1 MSKTAII
8 LLSIFGGF
16 LVLAL
21 VIGLWLAGQYNTMVT
36 LNETVDNAWSKV
48 QSDYQRRS
56 DLIPNLVST
65 VKGFAGQ
72 EQTVLL
78 GVTEAR
84 SRVGQMNV
92 SKDVLDDPQ
101 AFKRF
106 SQAQSELG
114 GALSRL
120 LVVSENYPQLKS
132 DANFLDLQAQLE
144 GTENRIKKSRDDF
157 NNTVQAYNTAIK
169 TFPKVLLAGLFGFN
183 PKQYFEASEG
193 SENAPKVE
201 F

>member
-1 MSKTAII
+1 MNKTAII
-8 LLSIFGGF
+8 LLSVFGGF

-92 SKDVLDDPQ
+92 TKDVLDDPQ

-157 NNTVQAYNTAIK
+157 NNTVQSYNTAIK
-169 TFPKVLLAGLFGFN
+169 TFPKVLLAGMFGFT

>member
-1 MSKTAII
+1 MNKTAII
-8 LLSIFGGF
+8 LLSVFGGF

-92 SKDVLDDPQ
+92 TKEVLDDPQ

-157 NNTVQAYNTAIK
+157 NNTVQSYNTAIK
-169 TFPKVLLAGLFGFN
+169 TFPKVLLAGMFGFT